1 MAEPVIK
8 LMTTIARNIS
18 GSFDAAGK
26 AIAEKLGGFVQHAS
40 RSADM
45 FPAEDREMSSRF
57 RGKWD
62 SERER
67 SVYDQ
72 HAIRW
77 AIPNAG
83 KRPAR
88 VLYHYTSSEGLAGI
102 LDSGKLRSSW
112 GPGNRRGQFLTTIE
126 PGTLPDIDLADRLG
140 LSARLSHYI
149 ALDVSRLRA
158 KKIVDMGDG
167 NYMIRNRRSLRVNRL
182 LIDAGENPVVLP

>member
-1 MAEPVIK
+1 MAEPVKK
-8 LMTTIARNIS
+8 LMTTIASSIS
-18 GSFDAAGK
+18 RSVDGAGK
-26 AIAEKLGGFVQHAS
+26 AIAEKLDGLVHHVTS
-40 RSADM
+40 SADM
-45 FPAEDREMSSRF
+45 FPADDRERSLRF

-62 SERER
+62 SEQEH

-72 HAIRW
+72 HAVRW
-77 AIPNAG
+77 AIPDAG
-83 KRPAR
+83 KRTAR

-126 PGTLPDIDLADRLG
+126 PGTLPDIALADRLG

-182 LIDAGENPVVLP
+182 LVDAGENPVVLT